1 MVNYNFARFF
11 RGGNVGLGDGV
22 YTPLT
27 TTRAPAVLKFE
38 RLGGGSSVFFI
49 KFKKVGRPNI
59 ANVHGKRK
67 PKHLSAVID
76 SAHRLSGLGEVTR
89 SGTFWGA
96 LGAWGGGKGTNW
108 RDASHFQGDPL
119 TSNVSRSSV
128 LSAGRDPRVIQPH

>member
-67 PKHLSAVID
+67 PNIFRQL
-76 SAHRLSGLGEVTR
+76 L
-89 SGTFWGA
+89 
-96 LGAWGGGKGTNW
+96 
-108 RDASHFQGDPL
+108 
-119 TSNVSRSSV
+119 
-128 LSAGRDPRVIQPH
+128 IQRTGCLVWAR